1 MTKKQR
7 YVAIIPAYNEGKR
20 IAPVVKQARNFVPVL
35 VVDDGSTDGTG
46 TIARRAGAGV
56 IRRKPNQG
64 KGAALREGFKF
75 ALAVGFQGMI
85 TLDGDGQHD
94 PSEIPGFI
102 EEHKMTRADLVI
114 GRRDFNQMPP
124 LRRFSNTLGA
134 KAFSWALGADVPDN
148 QSGYR
153 LLSRRLVRSMVDG
166 IEPGFEFEL
175 EMIVT
180 CLHLGYRL
188 ESVPIQT
195 IYAGESSHI
204 NNIQHLSRFLRF
216 AWQTRRTRRERLL
229 EQSQESRQ
237 QK

>member
-1 MTKKQR
+1 MTKQQR

-20 IAPVVKQARNFVPVL
+20 IAPVVKQARDFVPVL

-56 IRRKPNQG
+56 IRCKPNQG

-94 PSEIPGFI
+94 PNEIPGFI
-102 EEHKMTRADLVI
+102 EKHKMTRADLLI
-114 GRRDFNQMPP
+114 GCRDFYQMPP
-124 LRRFSNTLGA
+124 LRRLSNTLA
-134 KAFSWALGADVPDN
+134 AVVFSWALGTDVPDN

-153 LLSRRLVRSMVDG
+153 LLSRRLVDATAEG
-166 IEPGFEFEL
+166 LEPGFEFEL

-180 CLHLGYRL
+180 CLHLGYQL

-195 IYAGESSHI
+195 IYAGETSHI
-204 NNIQHLSRFLRF
+204 NNVQHLSRFLRF
-216 AWQTRRTRRERLL
+216 TWQTRQARRERLVKQAQ
-229 EQSQESRQ
+229 QSRR
-237 QK
+237 